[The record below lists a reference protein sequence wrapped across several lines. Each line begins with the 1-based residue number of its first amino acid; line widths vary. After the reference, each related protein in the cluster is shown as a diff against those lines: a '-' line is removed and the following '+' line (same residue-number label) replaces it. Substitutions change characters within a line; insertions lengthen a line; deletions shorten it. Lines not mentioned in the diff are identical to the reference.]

1 MWLLIG
7 LFIEKDMSNMM
18 KFDMQG
24 VAPARIYKL
33 LGALVIPRP
42 IALVSTVNPEGK
54 VNAAPISFF
63 NVMGTNP
70 PIVVLCPSNRE
81 DGTPKDTALN
91 IHSTHEFVVNLVDEA
106 MGEAMV
112 KCAKGLPHGESELDF
127 AGLTAA
133 PSSMVKPPRVVEAP
147 WPSSARKCSP
157 STSAAIASSSARCS
171 ACTPAKASS
180 IPPPG
185 A

>member
-7 LFIEKDMSNMM
+7 LFIEKDMSNMI

-112 KCAKGLPHGESELDF
+112 KCF
-127 AGLTAA
+127 
-133 PSSMVKPPRVVEAP
+133 
-147 WPSSARKCSP
+147 
-157 STSAAIASSSARCS
+157 
-171 ACTPAKASS
+171 
-180 IPPPG
+180 
-185 A
+185 